1 MFKLKWIYKNKSFKI
16 NAIINNV
23 YKFPNEN
30 LLLIGEK
37 IYIIYNS
44 NLELIYSKTSEN
56 ELFYMSACIINDDS
70 FILLDLTDNMTFCYK
85 TDTENNLNN
94 ENDNLMNKEYYN
106 TRIFKGVKNTAQIL
120 FYKENNDLICLND
133 YEILIYDF
141 DKKKIIISFLRQ
153 RLRNSLFPSCF

>member
-1 MFKLKWIYKNKSFKI
+1 MFKFKWIFKYESIKI

-37 IYIIYNS
+37 IYIYNS
-44 NLELIYSKTSEN
+44 NLELIYSKSDEN
-56 ELFYMSACIINDDS
+56 ELFYMSGCIINDDS
-70 FILLDLTDNMTFCYK
+70 FILLDLKGNMTFYYK
-85 TDTENNLNN
+85 TDTENDLNI
-94 ENDNLMNKEYYN
+94 ENDNLMNKYHYN
-106 TRIFKGVKNTAQIL
+106 TRIIKRVKNTAQIL
-120 FYKENNDLICLND
+120 FYKENNDLICFND

-153 RLRNSLFPSCF
+153 RLRNSLFHSCF